1 MGCKENTMIVQYQIA
16 IKLNFCYIKSGFYH
30 FEYEG
35 LQFSARYKQMRS
47 LAKNQK

>member
-1 MGCKENTMIVQYQIA
+1 MECEEKMVVQYQIA
-16 IKLNFCYIKSGFYH
+16 IKLNFGYIKSGFYH